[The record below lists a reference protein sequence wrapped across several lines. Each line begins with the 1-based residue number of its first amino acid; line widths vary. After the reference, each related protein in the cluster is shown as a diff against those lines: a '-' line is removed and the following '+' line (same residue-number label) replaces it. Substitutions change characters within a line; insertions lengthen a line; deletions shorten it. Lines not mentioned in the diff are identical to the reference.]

1 MRKFKVSC
9 ISYVL
14 LIGIILLGVIS
25 DVKAEAITS
34 AKTEVYLTFDDGP
47 SEYTDKLL
55 DTLYK
60 YDMKATFFM
69 LKDEM
74 LKYPQVV
81 NRIIKEGHSIGVHGV
96 THEKCDFYRN
106 ESSPLEEMN
115 EANRALWE
123 ISGYST
129 KFIRTPYGT
138 VPYLSKEQEAQLT
151 KEGYIIWDWNIDSRD
166 WSYRNPSK
174 TFYHVTQDIKSSN
187 NSTKVILLHD
197 IKLVNETMELLA
209 KWMDDNGYT
218 SKAISMETCPVRLI
232 NYRKK

>member
-1 MRKFKVSC
+1 MRKFKLSC
-9 ISYVL
+9 ISYL
-14 LIGIILLGVIS
+14 ILIGIILLGSVSYIN
-25 DVKAEAITS
+25 AEVPNDN
-34 AKTEVYLTFDDGP
+34 KVDVYLTFDDGP
-47 SEYTDKLL
+47 SEYTEKLL
-55 DTLYK
+55 DILYQ

-74 LKYPQVV
+74 LKYPEIV
-81 NRIIKEGHSIGVHGV
+81 NRIINEGHAIGVHGV
-96 THEKCDFYRN
+96 THEKDDFYRN

-115 EANRALWE
+115 EANRALWK
-123 ISGYST
+123 ITGCST

-138 VPYLSKEQEAQLT
+138 VPYLSKAQEAQLN

-174 TFYHVTQDIKSSN
+174 TFYHVTKDIKSSN
-187 NSTKVILLHD
+187 NGTKVILLHD

-209 KWMDDNGYT
+209 KWMKDNGYT
-218 SKAISMETCPVRLI
+218 SKAITLDTSPVRLV